1 MGEFTTGILYPRK
14 YEPKVLIALSKMDQS
29 YFHRNVN
36 GDWNAFFLQ
45 DEWLQTSSTVQFLLQ
60 LSKHYVPL
68 LWFHDAEDNG
78 WGFRLFD
85 AGYEVSSATISYS
98 LDVEMAEEEFGR
110 LYPDVNLQE
119 RITDSEDVRQKYE
132 DILDRVVRSE
142 LYRREVGKGITRIRP
157 QSFNRIT
164 GPKQVQQLRSLFDL
178 QLLTDVDD
186 ETGASLLYDSV
197 DLFKEILGIEEM
209 VWVNFAYLAS
219 GGRE

>member
-14 YEPKVLIALSKMDQS
+14 YEPKVRNALSKTDQPH
-29 YFHRNVN
+29 FHRNVN

-45 DEWLQTSSTVQFLLQ
+45 DEWLETSNTVSFLLK
-60 LSKHYVPL
+60 LSKQPIPL

-85 AGYEVSSATISYS
+85 AGYEVSSGTISYS
-98 LDVEMAEEEFGR
+98 LDVEMAELEFAR
-110 LYPDVNLQE
+110 LYPHVDLQE
-119 RITDSEDVRQKYE
+119 GISDSDDVRQKYE
-132 DILDRVVRSE
+132 EILDRVVRSE
-142 LYRREVGKGITRIRP
+142 LYRREVGKGITRIKP
-157 QSFNRIT
+157 QSFNRIV

-178 QLLTDVDD
+178 QLLTDVDE

>member
-1 MGEFTTGILYPRK
+1 
-14 YEPKVLIALSKMDQS
+14 
-29 YFHRNVN
+29 
-36 GDWNAFFLQ
+36 
-45 DEWLQTSSTVQFLLQ
+45 
-60 LSKHYVPL
+60 
-68 LWFHDAEDNG
+68 
-78 WGFRLFD
+78 
-85 AGYEVSSATISYS
+85 ATISYS
-98 LDVEMAEEEFGR
+98 LDVEMAEAEFGR
-110 LYPDVNLQE
+110 LYPEIDLQE

-142 LYRREVGKGITRIRP
+142 LYRREVGKGITRIKP
-157 QSFNRIT
+157 QSFNRIA

-209 VWVNFAYLAS
+209 VWVNYAYLAS